1 MEIFSPQGIRIFDVP
16 VTEECEQVHELM
28 KDCYVRLSWR
38 NSLKVSLPV
47 GSYMEFEGTR
57 YTLLDEYSPTEV
69 SETEYRY
76 EVDFKHPMMV
86 LGRMPF
92 GLETNNSAGERVTSY
107 EWNDTDKPANILAK
121 MCLCLNRDFN
131 LTDIGWGYQILTASD
146 VMSATCTF
154 SNMDYLSALTEI
166 CNKFSSDNNTVEYLI
181 DWERKQIYLGC
192 NIAVGQAVSL
202 KVGDNI
208 QTPSVSSQKDS
219 YFNRFIVKG
228 SSRNIWQR
236 AVSGESVSTNTRL
249 TLDKTKYPDGYIDM
263 VRSGEPAMTK
273 VLVYDDIF
281 PKLDLYVYDVHE
293 RSKFVLNEEGK
304 KVEDHRDEEGKP
316 VYKTFSVW
324 YIRLAYPVYD
334 ADGTT
339 VKEWKD
345 FHATKDVVIDGHTL
359 MAAFVA
365 NEKGTHSALAGRD
378 FKMRYHDK
386 DLELKDGLAD
396 IDPAVPSKPSETETL
411 KAGFYEILY
420 NEEPEGIFIPT
431 TSMQGLIP
439 YGEKTPSLLGDKVV
453 LYNIAMPQEYLG
465 NAQKELEAQ
474 AMKDI
479 AAFFSDR
486 NNYSFKSNPVAF
498 EQTSPNLYVGRSVIY
513 EDINGYRLESRVIKL
528 AKKLYAPFMQDI
540 TVGNAHIKGNTQTL
554 KEDVKSANEN
564 INILSAVNNA
574 VSAKADAY
582 YRALKAIIENF
593 ALVVEEVKTKL
604 SKVDPDTAQKLITFL
619 EGIALGDG
627 THGIDGNGEAILKSI
642 ASAVFRSGFAGEGFR
657 LWLDELGLAN
667 LEVDKLTVR
676 QQMRIFELL
685 IEKIRSIGGHLIVSA
700 ANGKVKEV
708 IEEGSMYRLV
718 LEGENMFMA
727 DDLIRCQRFTGNNL
741 KSYWV
746 KVSSADSTGILV
758 AKSEFSSLPE
768 AGDDIVLCG
777 NTTNPA
783 RQSVISISAAEDG
796 IPRIEVLDKISSKS
810 FSGCLRVRIG
820 SLDNI
825 VDAYY
830 NDMPAEQRPHGYGL
844 YSDNAFLRGVFM
856 LRNGDNIE
864 TRFSVVDGK
873 VESMVSATEQGFLSD
888 PWFVKDNGSWT
899 VLPSV
904 LPLTLGGKV
913 IKAGG
918 TNIVMKGGLSGIE
931 MRGTRKV
938 MHISGGSV
946 SQRSDKFRVI
956 PAFELSDGNAIP
968 RAVRLS
974 VMYRCSREG
983 YLTASIHG
991 AVGMGNSHPLYGTA
1005 HVDVSDELRQ
1015 TDFDG
1020 LWNGTGDFRISFTG
1034 DMDVYGAILTTDM
1047 GGDLSNRYRTLFEQ
1061 DEKILKL
1068 VSAIVDGDER
1078 LIREMG
1084 LVISAG
1090 DKSGLYYRDAS
1101 GKTAFVGIVQDG
1113 KVILNGEEIELRGV
1127 TVINDKFKV
1136 DSNGYLTVTGGTVG
1150 GFDIGEDFIGSKSLF
1165 ILDDKGN
1172 ITLDE
1177 NGNKVRDKYGKG
1189 MMLDAD
1195 SIVFGT
1201 EFKDDGRSWIYGM
1214 HAETGCLAGEAG
1226 GVPVGQYLLQKL
1238 ANVHVGL
1245 STHYNVGTE
1254 YDIKGSS
1261 VGNLAFCGRGGGVLN
1276 GMIDGYGLIVQRYAV
1291 NGYVQ
1296 ISPLRDGNR
1305 ALLIAAASD
1314 VRWLLP
1320 RQSEVKTLLRED
1332 IGYLSDGRTSY
1343 DNPFCFSLTLFGH
1356 PSAYGSKVYGRTSG
1370 QQPPYIFPRLFNV
1383 SRQPVE
1389 YFELLP
1395 MEAVQVWL
1403 VYNPFDSTEANRYM
1417 AFVK

>member
-1 MEIFSPQGIRIFDVP
+1 
-16 VTEECEQVHELM
+16 M
-28 KDCYVRLSWR
+28 KLTIYDR
-38 NSLKVSLPV
+38 N
-47 GSYMEFEGTR
+47 G
-57 YTLLDEYSPTEV
+57 
-69 SETEYRY
+69 
-76 EVDFKHPMMV
+76 
-86 LGRMPF
+86 
-92 GLETNNSAGERVTSY
+92 NERVTVSPSGDAVQTKEIQGDNVLSLSVTLPGSVAFDINDY
-107 EWNDTDKPANILAK
+107 ADFMGERYRLTERPHPEMKSRCEWVYNLRMYGIESLLKRFLV
-121 MCLCLNRDFN
+121 LN
-131 LTDIGWGYQILTASD
+131 LTDGDTEPVFTLTAPPAEHLRLIVDCINRGMGSTSWKPGIAAGTD
-146 VMSATCTF
+146 NIVI
-154 SNMDYLSALTEI
+154 DYAGKYCDQALQELAEKMKAEWWVDGMNVNLCRCEQGEELTLAYGGGLTELVPGTA
-166 CNKFSSDNNTVEYLI
+166 DNVPFYTRLYPV
-181 DWERKQIYLGC
+181 
-192 NIAVGQAVSL
+192 
-202 KVGDNI
+202 
-208 QTPSVSSQKDS
+208 
-219 YFNRFIVKG
+219 G
-228 SSRNIWQR
+228 SSRNIDREKYGAARLLLPGGRKYVDLPLAARYGIADRYEQDAFAGIYPRYTGTVGAVRTEKRKDNDGREYTVYFFTDPGLDIDFGAYLLPGQAMRVSFQEGSELAGLGESDDHFFEVDFNSDRREFEIVTTWPYGDDMQLPGGTLVPKAGDRYIPWNIRMPEEYHRLAEAELLDAVERYNAENARDVAVYR
-236 AVSGESVSTNTRL
+236 ATTDHTWVEATGAELFPGRRVRLEHAGYFPDTGFRSSRITKVVRRLDLPSHIELEIGDALSTTGMERMSGEIEGIRNVTRRL
-249 TLDKTKYPDGYIDM
+249 SASMPAVIGVADETKPTDYN
-263 VRSGEPAMTK
+263 
-273 VLVYDDIF
+273 LF
-281 PKLDLYVYDVHE
+281 
-293 RSKFVLNEEGK
+293 
-304 KVEDHRDEEGKP
+304 
-316 VYKTFSVW
+316 
-324 YIRLAYPVYD
+324 
-334 ADGTT
+334 
-339 VKEWKD
+339 
-345 FHATKDVVIDGHTL
+345 
-359 MAAFVA
+359 
-365 NEKGTHSALAGRD
+365 SALRSLREFVSRRHDDRAAG
-378 FKMRYHDK
+378 
-386 DLELKDGLAD
+386 
-396 IDPAVPSKPSETETL
+396 V
-411 KAGFYEILY
+411 
-420 NEEPEGIFIPT
+420 
-431 TSMQGLIP
+431 
-439 YGEKTPSLLGDKVV
+439 
-453 LYNIAMPQEYLG
+453 
-465 NAQKELEAQ
+465 
-474 AMKDI
+474 
-479 AAFFSDR
+479 
-486 NNYSFKSNPVAF
+486 
-498 EQTSPNLYVGRSVIY
+498 
-513 EDINGYRLESRVIKL
+513 
-528 AKKLYAPFMQDI
+528 
-540 TVGNAHIKGNTQTL
+540 
-554 KEDVKSANEN
+554 
-564 INILSAVNNA
+564 
-574 VSAKADAY
+574 
-582 YRALKAIIENF
+582 
-593 ALVVEEVKTKL
+593 
-604 SKVDPDTAQKLITFL
+604 ITFL
-619 EGIALGDG
+619 RGLLFGDG
-627 THGIDGNGEAILKSI
+627 SHGIGGDGAAVLESVVSK
-642 ASAVFRSGFAGEGFR
+642 VFRGGFTGEGFR
-657 LWLDELGLAN
+657 LWLDEVGLAN

-685 IEKIRSIGGHLIVSA
+685 AEKMRSIGGHLIISA

-708 IEEGSMYRLV
+708 IEEGTMYRLA

-727 DDLIRCQRFTGNNL
+727 DDLIRCQQFTGNSL

-746 KVSSADSTGILV
+746 KASSAGSTGILV

-796 IPRIEVLDKISSKS
+796 IPRIEVLDRISSKS

-864 TRFSVVDGK
+864 TRFSVIDGK

-899 VLPSV
+899 VLSSV

-931 MRGTRKV
+931 MRGTRKA

-956 PAFELSDGNAIP
+956 PAFDISDGNVIP
-968 RAVRLS
+968 RNVRLS
-974 VMYRCSREG
+974 VMYRCNSEG

-1020 LWNGTGDFRISFTG
+1020 LWNGTGDLRISFTG

-1165 ILDDKGN
+1165 VLDDRGN

-1201 EFKDDGRSWIYGM
+1201 KFQDNGHSWYYDMQAEMGCIGRVYSGM
-1214 HAETGCLAGEAG
+1214 
-1226 GVPVGQYLLQKL
+1226 PVGQFMLQKL
-1238 ANVHVGL
+1238 VNAHTG
-1245 STHYNVGTE
+1245 TTEHYNVGTE

-1261 VGNLAFCGRGGGVLN
+1261 VGNLAFCGRGSGVLN

-1305 ALLIAAASD
+1305 ALLISASSD
-1314 VRWLLP
+1314 VRWMLP
-1320 RQSEVKTLLRED
+1320 RLYEMKTLLRED
-1332 IGYLSDGRTSY
+1332 IGYLSDEGTSY

-1356 PSAYGSKVYGRTSG
+1356 PSAYGSRVYGRTSG